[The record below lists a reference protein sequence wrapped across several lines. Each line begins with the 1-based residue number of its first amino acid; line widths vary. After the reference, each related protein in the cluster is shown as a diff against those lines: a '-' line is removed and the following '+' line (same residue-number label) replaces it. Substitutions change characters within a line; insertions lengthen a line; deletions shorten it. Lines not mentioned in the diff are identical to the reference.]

1 MKKREKHMRKFV
13 ILLTIL
19 SILNVVLPTFADHHA
34 ELPTLAEL
42 VVSSAGAD
50 EAEFTILLAAV
61 QAADPAVI
69 EALGADD
76 YSDEAQL
83 TVFAPTDAAFEALLE
98 DMEIT
103 AEDLLASEELTNIL
117 MYHVVAGRVMAEDV
131 VALLEDEENEGEFEV
146 ETLNGKYAT
155 VSTEMDNIY
164 INDAQIVATD
174 VEGKNGVVHVIDSV
188 LMPLPTIAETVIAAA
203 EGDMPEFSILLAAVL
218 AADEAVVETL
228 SDPAQDLTVFAP
240 TDAAFEAALEALG
253 LTAEELLGSEGL
265 TGILLY
271 HVLSGEVMAEDV
283 VALLEENDGMI
294 EVEMLDGNMAA
305 IEAVEDGIT
314 IAGANIIVTDIVT
327 ANGVIHVID
336 AVILPA
342 TE

>member
-1 MKKREKHMRKFV
+1 MKKRNNQMRKFFV
-13 ILLTIL
+13 LLTIL
-19 SILNVVLPTFADHHA
+19 SVLNVVLPTFADHHA
-34 ELPTLAEL
+34 ELPSIAEL
-42 VVSSAGAD
+42 VIETASAD
-50 EAEFTILLAAV
+50 EAEFTVLLAAV
-61 QAADPAVI
+61 QAADPGVL
-69 EALGADD
+69 EALIADD
-76 YSDEAQL
+76 ASDEAQL
-83 TVFAPTDAAFEALLE
+83 TVFAPTDEAFGALLE
-98 DMEIT
+98 EMKIT

-117 MYHVVAGRVMAEDV
+117 LYHVMAGRVMAEDV
-131 VALLEDEENEGEFEV
+131 VALLEDEENAGEFEV

-174 VEGKNGVVHVIDSV
+174 IEAKNGVVHVIDSV
-188 LMPLPTIAETVIAAA
+188 LMPLPTIAETVIASA

-240 TDAAFEAALEALG
+240 TDAAFEAALEALE
-253 LTAEELLGSEGL
+253 LTAEELLASEGL

-271 HVLSGEVMAEDV
+271 HVLSGAVMAEDV
-283 VALLEENDGMI
+283 VALLEDNDGMI

-305 IEAVEDGIT
+305 VEAVEDGIT
-314 IAGANIIVTDIVT
+314 IAGANIVATDIMT